1 MIHCGCPARHSL
13 WGQTWSYS
21 CSANETFGTLWPF
34 IFISR
39 CLIFWSL
46 AGHSTRP
53 RWMRLMLSIGSG
65 IWKTKEVK
73 GATVSD
79 YSQLI
84 LPSQNHMS
92 MLTRSC
98 CLIRHF
104 NMKSC
109 FHSLWAAGLQTAHH
123 ERLHSTTNYNIK
135 DTQRSNGA
143 VFQPVWFQS
152 VVGKLMGT
160 DTAAFTTRL
169 SKLEIS

>member
-1 MIHCGCPARHSL
+1 MMHFGRSVRHSL

-39 CLIFWSL
+39 RLIFWSL

-65 IWKTKEVK
+65 IWKTKDVK

-84 LPSQNHMS
+84 LASPNHMS

-98 CLIRHF
+98 WPIRHF
-104 NMKSC
+104 NMKRR
-109 FHSLWAAGLQTAHH
+109 FHSLRAAGLQTAYHK
-123 ERLHSTTNYNIK
+123 RLHSTTNYKIK
-135 DTQRSNGA
+135 HTQRSSGA
-143 VFQPVWFQS
+143 LFQPVWFQS
-152 VVGKLMGT
+152 VAWNTGRSQHVY
-160 DTAAFTTRL
+160 
-169 SKLEIS
+169 